1 MPSDQDTHSSP
12 GALPD
17 APASTTKQ
25 PCHSFKKKFAKLK
38 VKFELEMRESEA
50 LVREQLRIEDVS
62 KKLQETN
69 DQLLEVLME
78 FNESLYIPTNLR
90 YDLSVPGEA
99 TPPLTP
105 DDDDDIAPSTYT
117 PTAAKA
123 ALKEA
128 RAELDAGEITADT
141 YRRLERGIKRSTT
154 FRPSM
159 QYASLR
165 QIAQHGAS
173 LVASSNSIFPE
184 LDQDKTAL
192 LNMNYMTPEHEHEY
206 LLALDAKM
214 GNIAAEAQLKQL
226 PDKPTF
232 ADREREAILQNP
244 NSVYNW
250 LRRNTPYVFL
260 QDNEVASEKSSQPQT
275 QPQRSAA
282 NARSSKRSS
291 LATSR
296 QPAKEEDMY
305 DEDGIALE
313 VPAPSASKAKRK
325 RDEDTGYRPKGGRSG
340 SNKKKKQETD
350 SSHSGRRASKRGS
363 GVGA

>member
-1 MPSDQDTHSSP
+1 
-12 GALPD
+12 
-17 APASTTKQ
+17 
-25 PCHSFKKKFAKLK
+25 
-38 VKFELEMRESEA
+38 MRESEA
-50 LVREQLRIEDVS
+50 LIREQLRIEDVS

-69 DQLLEVLME
+69 ECGFPFLFPDIREVLTQCVISQLLEVLME
-78 FNESLYIPTNLR
+78 FNDSIYIPTNLR
-90 YDLSVPGEA
+90 YDLSLPGEI
-99 TPPLTP
+99 TPPMTP

-117 PTAAKA
+117 TTAAKA

-128 RAELDAGEITADT
+128 RAELEAGDITAET
-141 YRRLERGIKRSTT
+141 YRRLERGVKRSTT

-165 QIAQHGAS
+165 QIAQHSGSVA
-173 LVASSNSIFPE
+173 ASSASIFGE
-184 LDQDKTAL
+184 LDEDSTTL
-192 LNMNYMTPEHEHEY
+192 LNMNYMTPDHEHEY

-214 GNIAAEAQLKQL
+214 GDAAADLQLKQL

-260 QDNEVASEKSSQPQT
+260 QDNEVASEKSSQVQT
-275 QPQRSAA
+275 QPQRSTAA
-282 NARSSKRSS
+282 TARSSKRSS
-291 LATSR
+291 LAASK
-296 QPAKEEDMY
+296 QAAKESKEEDMY
-305 DEDGIALE
+305 DEDGIALD
-313 VPAPSASKAKRK
+313 VPAPSATKAKRK

-340 SNKKKKQETD
+340 SSKKKKAAPVETE

>member
-1 MPSDQDTHSSP
+1 
-12 GALPD
+12 
-17 APASTTKQ
+17 
-25 PCHSFKKKFAKLK
+25 
-38 VKFELEMRESEA
+38 
-50 LVREQLRIEDVS
+50 
-62 KKLQETN
+62 
-69 DQLLEVLME
+69 ME
-78 FNESLYIPTNLR
+78 FNDSIYIPTNLR
-90 YDLSVPGEA
+90 YDLSLPGEM
-99 TPPLTP
+99 TPPMTP
-105 DDDDDIAPSTYT
+105 DDDEDIAPSTYT
-117 PTAAKA
+117 TTAAKA

-128 RAELDAGEITADT
+128 RAELEAGEITADT
-141 YRRLERGIKRSTT
+141 YRRLEKGVKRSTT

-165 QIAQHGAS
+165 QIAQHSGSVA
-173 LVASSNSIFPE
+173 ASSASIFAE
-184 LDQDKTAL
+184 LDEDSTTL

-214 GNIAAEAQLKQL
+214 GDAAADVQLKQL

-260 QDNEVASEKSSQPQT
+260 QDNEVASEKSSQVQT
-275 QPQRSAA
+275 QTQRSVAA
-282 NARSSKRSS
+282 ATARSSKRSS
-291 LATSR
+291 LATSK
-296 QPAKEEDMY
+296 QAAKEAKEEDMY

-313 VPAPSASKAKRK
+313 LPAPSASKPKRK

-340 SNKKKKQETD
+340 SSKKKKVAPAETD
-350 SSHSGRRASKRGS
+350 SSYSGRRASKRGS